1 MTIFRVTKRTL
12 CFGTGDPSPEW
23 IREVRAESRAEVL
36 AVIEAYRH
44 TEFITVREIDS
55 DAYSI
60 DQFHGFMRAAQQQE
74 DHSREATDEDVRQ
87 YLGGLDV

>member
-23 IREVRAESRAEVL
+23 VREVRAESCDEVL
-36 AVIEAYRH
+36 AVIGAYRH
-44 TEFITVREIDS
+44 TELISVKEVGT

-60 DQFHGFMRAAQQQE
+60 DQFHGFMRAAQRQK
-74 DHSREATDEDVRQ
+74 DDSREATDEDVRH
-87 YLGGLDV
+87 YLGGLG